1 LNFSKQ
7 TSLVKVYIWGKF
19 EIKIR
24 RFDFSANLDTTE
36 ISWAV
41 YYIENLII
49 QPDLD
54 DNPNPFR
61 VFTRTA
67 CSIYKQKAIEI
78 EREHLGRFRRERLDF
93 FE

>member
-1 LNFSKQ
+1 LNFSRH
-7 TSLVKVYIWGKF
+7 TSPIQVYIWAKF

-24 RFDFSANLDTTE
+24 RFDFSANLGTTE

-54 DNPNPFR
+54 ENPNSFR
-61 VFTRTA
+61 VFTRA
-67 CSIYKQKAIEI
+67 ASSIYKQKAIEI
-78 EREHLGRFRRERLDF
+78 GRGQLAKFPR
-93 FE
+93 